1 MLESELRDMVLNVID
16 QRAIAMLNSNDK
28 YFLFIDELASKKI
41 DPYQA
46 AEQLAA
52 VILR

>member
-1 MLESELRDMVLNVID
+1 MLELELREMVLNMID

-28 YFLFIDELASKKI
+28 YFLFIDELASKKM

-52 VILR
+52 VILS

>member
-1 MLESELRDMVLNVID
+1 MLELELRDMVLNMIV
-16 QRAIAMLNSNDK
+16 QKAISMLNENDK

-46 AEQLAA
+46 AEKLAT
-52 VILR
+52 VILK